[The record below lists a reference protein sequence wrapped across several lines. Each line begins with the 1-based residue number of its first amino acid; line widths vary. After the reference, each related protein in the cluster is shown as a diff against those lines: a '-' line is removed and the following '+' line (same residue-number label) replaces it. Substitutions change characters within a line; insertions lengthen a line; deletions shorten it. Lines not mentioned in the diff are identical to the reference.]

1 MARTQ
6 PDMTG
11 IRTLTLVTLLISIS
25 FFLGETA
32 ADEPEFEFRFGWN
45 EDGTG
50 NLDVDSTLELKVE
63 IENLFTDPKDFQ
75 LDITNDND
83 LQSSGLRTWW
93 SYDGQTSLSSES
105 TNLASVDVGDNGTV
119 ENITITIRTTEY
131 ALYGEYNI
139 DLRCRDNDENDPE
152 TTEQNIQLTV
162 NVNEKA
168 QVSLVI
174 AEEGTSEGSVDLGGE
189 TTYQIQVNNDGNR
202 QDTISLAISSNDWD
216 SSFSENSV
224 TIDAFSNQ
232 IVTLTVSSDS
242 NAEYGE
248 SDESTIT
255 ATSGN
260 SNGATDT
267 LDLDTYVRVH
277 YGLGLTAISQSGSGE
292 PGSTVTF
299 TFKIL
304 NKWSESIEY
313 EILKKDWYRGT
324 QGNPPQ
330 GWTFFDG
337 GGTLD
342 AFEEITTSSSSSV
355 KVTISSGADA
365 GEVVTIIVQ
374 ARVTDDNDNIGTVE
388 LEIEVRVEGEYD
400 VQLIVPASN
409 QVDLTVGQ
417 TYSLSSYTDERDE
430 DGELKRIIT
439 LKNLAKVNDLVTIT
453 ATFSPGQ
460 GADWTLIQ
468 TEPIAIEA
476 SGEEALYISVKAP
489 ESAAGG
495 QATLTIRAESGG
507 DPSVFDQ
514 ATLTF
519 RVNAVSTA
527 SGPETDQLSEES
539 DFPVDPIWLVSIVLI
554 IGLGSAAVFGL
565 QQKSKGAFG
574 GSEQNVDD
582 FSDEWAGMEDPAN
595 QTPPSTAAV
604 PQTPPPA
611 AAPSP
616 QPQAPPP
623 PAAAP
628 PQPQAPPS
636 TAAVPETGASPQP
649 AAPPP
654 PAAPM
659 ILTVTVPDG
668 VMAGQQIQIKAPTG
682 QLVNVKVPE
691 GCGPGSQFKIQI

>member
-1 MARTQ
+1 
-6 PDMTG
+6 MTEV
-11 IRTLTLVTLLISIS
+11 RTLTLVTLLISIG
-25 FFLGETA
+25 FFLGEAT

-50 NLDVDSTLELKVE
+50 NLDVDSTLDLKVE

-83 LQSSGLRTWW
+83 LQSNGLRAWW

-168 QVSLVI
+168 EVSLVI
-174 AEEGTSEGSVDLGGE
+174 AEGGTSEGSVDLGGE

-202 QDTISLAISSNDWD
+202 QDTISLVISSNDWD

-232 IVTLTVSSDS
+232 IVTLTVSSESSAD
-242 NAEYGE
+242 YGD
-248 SDESTIT
+248 SDELTIT

-260 SNGATDT
+260 SNDAADT

-299 TFKIL
+299 NFKIL
-304 NKWSESIEY
+304 NKWSESVEY

-330 GWTFFDG
+330 GWTFTDG

-342 AFEEITTSSSSSV
+342 AFEEITTPSSSSV

-374 ARVTDDNDNIGTVE
+374 AKVSGDSDGDFAIE
-388 LEIEVRVEGEYD
+388 LEIEVRVEGEYNL
-400 VQLIVPASN
+400 QLILPQSDQINLPTGQSFSISN
-409 QVDLTVGQ
+409 YIQ
-417 TYSLSSYTDERDE
+417 
-430 DGELKRIIT
+430 

-453 ATFSPGQ
+453 ATFEAGQ
-460 GADWTLIQ
+460 GADWTLI
-468 TEPIAIEA
+468 TPDPISIEA
-476 SGEEALYISVKAP
+476 SGEKPLFISVTAP
-489 ESAAGG
+489 DTAAGG
-495 QATLTIRAESGG
+495 QATLKIRAESGG
-507 DPSVFDQ
+507 DSSVYDE

-519 RVNAVSTA
+519 RVDTIATA

-574 GSEQNVDD
+574 SSEQNVDD
-582 FSDEWAGMEDPAN
+582 FSDEWAGMGSPA
-595 QTPPSTAAV
+595 PPSTAAV
-604 PQTPPPA
+604 PQTAPPPA
-611 AAPSP
+611 AAPPP
-616 QPQAPPP
+616 QPQVPPP

-636 TAAVPETGASPQP
+636 TAAVPQPQ
-649 AAPPP
+649 APPP
-654 PAAPM
+654 PAAAPAAPM

>member
-1 MARTQ
+1 
-6 PDMTG
+6 MTG

-25 FFLGETA
+25 FFLGEAA

-50 NLDVDSTLELKVE
+50 NLDVDSTLDLKVE
-63 IENLFTDPKDFQ
+63 IENLFTEPKDLQ
-75 LDITNDND
+75 LDITNNGA
-83 LQSSGLRTWW
+83 LQSSGLRAWW
-93 SYDGQTSLSSES
+93 SHDGQTSLSSEA

-119 ENITITIRTTEY
+119 ENITVTIRTTEY
-131 ALYGEYNI
+131 ALYGEYNV

-168 QVSLVI
+168 QVSLVV
-174 AEEGTSEGSVDLGGE
+174 AEGGTSEGSVDLGGE

-232 IVTLTVSSDS
+232 IVTLAVSSDS
-242 NAEYGE
+242 SADYGE

-267 LDLDTYVRVH
+267 LNLETYVRVY
-277 YGLGLTAISQSGSGE
+277 YGLGLEVVSESGSGE

-299 TFKIL
+299 NFEIL
-304 NKWSESIEY
+304 NKWSENVDY
-313 EILKKDWYRGT
+313 EIIWKDWYRGT
-324 QGNPPQ
+324 PGNPPDQ
-330 GWTFFDG
+330 GWTMTDG
-337 GGTLD
+337 TGPLD
-342 AFEEITTSSSSSV
+342 AFEELTTPNNPQNGHTPL
-355 KVTISSGADA
+355 KVTISSDAGA
-365 GEVVTIIVQ
+365 GEVVTIIVL
-374 ARVTDDNDNIGTVE
+374 ARVIDDSDNVGAVE
-388 LEIEVRVEGEYD
+388 LEIEVRVEGEYN
-400 VQLIVPASN
+400 VQLVIDGSDQIGLPA
-409 QVDLTVGQ
+409 GQ
-417 TYSLSSYTDERDE
+417 AFSVSSY
-430 DGELKRIIT
+430 IN
-439 LKNLAKVNDLVTIT
+439 LKNHAKVNDLVTIT

-460 GADWTLIQ
+460 GADWTLI
-468 TEPIAIEA
+468 TPDPITIEA
-476 SGEEALYISVKAP
+476 SGEKPLFISVTAP
-489 ESAAGG
+489 DSAAGSE
-495 QATLTIRAESGG
+495 ATLNIRAESGG
-507 DPSVFDQ
+507 DSSVYDEV
-514 ATLTF
+514 TLTF
-519 RVNAVSTA
+519 RVDTIATA
-527 SGPETDQLSEES
+527 TGPETDQLSEES

-574 GSEQNVDD
+574 GSEEKVDD
-582 FSDEWAGMEDPAN
+582 FSDEWAGMENP
-595 QTPPSTAAV
+595 TPPSTAAV
-604 PQTPPPA
+604 PQA
-611 AAPSP
+611 AAPPP

-636 TAAVPETGASPQP
+636 TEAPPSTAAVPENA
-649 AAPPP
+649 PP
-654 PAAPM
+654 PAAPAAPT

>member
-1 MARTQ
+1 
-6 PDMTG
+6 MTG
-11 IRTLTLVTLLISIS
+11 VRTLTLVTLLISIS
-25 FFLGETA
+25 FFLGEAT
-32 ADEPEFEFRFGWN
+32 ADEHEFEFRFGWN

-50 NLDVDSTLELKVE
+50 NLDVDSTLALKVE
-63 IENLFTDPKDFQ
+63 IENLFTEPKDLQ
-75 LDITNDND
+75 LDITNND
-83 LQSSGLRTWW
+83 ALQSSGLRAWW
-93 SYDGQTSLSSES
+93 SHDGQTSLSSES

-131 ALYGEYNI
+131 ALYGDYNI
-139 DLRCRDNDENDPE
+139 DLRCRDNDENEPE

-174 AEEGTSEGSVDLGGE
+174 AEGGTSEGSVDLGGE
-189 TTYQIQVNNDGNR
+189 TTYQVQVNNDGNR
-202 QDTISLAISSNDWD
+202 QDTISLAISSNEWD

-232 IVTLTVSSDS
+232 IVTLTVSSEGSAD
-242 NAEYGE
+242 YGD
-248 SDESTIT
+248 SDELTIT

-260 SNGATDT
+260 SNDATNT

-277 YGLGLTAISQSGSGE
+277 YELGLTAISQSESGE

-299 TFKIL
+299 NFKIL
-304 NKWSESIEY
+304 NKWSESVEY

-330 GWTFFDG
+330 GWTFTDG

-342 AFEEITTSSSSSV
+342 AFEEITTPSSSSV

-374 ARVTDDNDNIGTVE
+374 AKVSGDSDGDFAIE
-388 LEIEVRVEGEYD
+388 LEIEVRVEGEYNL
-400 VQLIVPASN
+400 QLILPQSDQINLPTGQSFSISN
-409 QVDLTVGQ
+409 YIQ
-417 TYSLSSYTDERDE
+417 
-430 DGELKRIIT
+430 

-453 ATFSPGQ
+453 ATFEAGQ
-460 GADWTLIQ
+460 GADWTLI
-468 TEPIAIEA
+468 TPDPISIEA
-476 SGEEALYISVKAP
+476 SGEKPLFISVTAP
-489 ESAAGG
+489 DSAAGG
-495 QATLTIRAESGG
+495 QATLTIRAESRG
-507 DPSVFDQ
+507 DSSVYDET
-514 ATLTF
+514 TLTF
-519 RVNAVSTA
+519 RVDTIATA

-582 FSDEWAGMEDPAN
+582 FSDEWAGMGSPA
-595 QTPPSTAAV
+595 PPSTAAV
-604 PQTPPPA
+604 PQTAPPPA
-611 AAPSP
+611 A
-616 QPQAPPP
+616 APPP

-636 TAAVPETGASPQP
+636 TAAVPQQP
-649 AAPPP
+649 APAPPP
-654 PAAPM
+654 PAAAPAAPM

>member
-1 MARTQ
+1 
-6 PDMTG
+6 MTEV
-11 IRTLTLVTLLISIS
+11 RTLTLVTLLISIS
-25 FFLGETA
+25 FFLGEAA

-50 NLDVDSTLELKVE
+50 NLDVDSTLDLKVE

-83 LQSSGLRTWW
+83 LQSNGLRAWW

-168 QVSLVI
+168 EVSLVI
-174 AEEGTSEGSVDLGGE
+174 AEGGTSEGSVDLGGE

-202 QDTISLAISSNDWD
+202 QDTISLVISSNDWD

-232 IVTLTVSSDS
+232 IVTLTVSSESSAD
-242 NAEYGE
+242 YGD
-248 SDESTIT
+248 SDELTIT

-260 SNGATDT
+260 SNDAADT

-299 TFKIL
+299 NFKIL
-304 NKWSESIEY
+304 NKWSESVEY

-330 GWTFFDG
+330 GWTFTDG

-342 AFEEITTSSSSSV
+342 AFEEITTPSSSSV

-374 ARVTDDNDNIGTVE
+374 AKVSGDSDGDFAIE
-388 LEIEVRVEGEYD
+388 LEIEVRVEGEYNL
-400 VQLIVPASN
+400 QLILPQSDQINLPTGQSFSISN
-409 QVDLTVGQ
+409 YIQ
-417 TYSLSSYTDERDE
+417 
-430 DGELKRIIT
+430 

-453 ATFSPGQ
+453 ATFEAGQ
-460 GADWTLIQ
+460 GADWTLI
-468 TEPIAIEA
+468 TPDPISIEA
-476 SGEEALYISVKAP
+476 SGEKPLFISVTAP
-489 ESAAGG
+489 DTAAGG
-495 QATLTIRAESGG
+495 QATLKIRAESGG
-507 DPSVFDQ
+507 DSSVYDE

-519 RVNAVSTA
+519 RVDTIATA

-582 FSDEWAGMEDPAN
+582 FSDEWAGMGSPA
-595 QTPPSTAAV
+595 PPSTAAV
-604 PQTPPPA
+604 PQTAPPPA
-611 AAPSP
+611 A
-616 QPQAPPP
+616 APPP

-636 TAAVPETGASPQP
+636 TAAVPQQP
-649 AAPPP
+649 APAPPP
-654 PAAPM
+654 PQPQAPPPAAAPAAPM

>member
-1 MARTQ
+1 
-6 PDMTG
+6 MTEV
-11 IRTLTLVTLLISIS
+11 RTLTLVTLLISIS
-25 FFLGETA
+25 FFLGEAA

-50 NLDVDSTLELKVE
+50 NLDVDSTLDLKVE

-83 LQSSGLRTWW
+83 LQSNGLRAWW

-168 QVSLVI
+168 EVSLVI
-174 AEEGTSEGSVDLGGE
+174 AEGGTSEGSVDLGGE

-202 QDTISLAISSNDWD
+202 QDTISLVISSNDWD

-232 IVTLTVSSDS
+232 IVTLTVSSESSAD
-242 NAEYGE
+242 YGD
-248 SDESTIT
+248 SDELTIT

-260 SNGATDT
+260 SNDAADT

-299 TFKIL
+299 NFKIL
-304 NKWSESIEY
+304 NKWSESVEY

-330 GWTFFDG
+330 GWTFTDG

-342 AFEEITTSSSSSV
+342 AFEEITTPSSSSV

-374 ARVTDDNDNIGTVE
+374 AKVSGDSDGDFAIE
-388 LEIEVRVEGEYD
+388 LEIEVRVEGEYN
-400 VQLIVPASN
+400 VQLILPQSDQINLPTGQSFSISN
-409 QVDLTVGQ
+409 YIQ
-417 TYSLSSYTDERDE
+417 
-430 DGELKRIIT
+430 

-453 ATFSPGQ
+453 ATFEAGQ
-460 GADWTLIQ
+460 GADWTLI
-468 TEPIAIEA
+468 TPDPISIEA
-476 SGEEALYISVKAP
+476 SGEKPLFISVTAP
-489 ESAAGG
+489 DSAAGG
-495 QATLTIRAESGG
+495 QATLKIRAESGG
-507 DPSVFDQ
+507 DSAVYDE

-519 RVNAVSTA
+519 RVDTIATA

-582 FSDEWAGMEDPAN
+582 FSDEWAGMGSPA
-595 QTPPSTAAV
+595 PPSTAAV
-604 PQTPPPA
+604 PQTAPPPA
-611 AAPSP
+611 AAPPP
-616 QPQAPPP
+616 QPQVPPP

-636 TAAVPETGASPQP
+636 TAAVPQQP
-649 AAPPP
+649 APAPPP
-654 PAAPM
+654 PQPQAPPPAAAPAAPM

>member
-1 MARTQ
+1 
-6 PDMTG
+6 MTG

-25 FFLGETA
+25 FFLGEAA

-50 NLDVDSTLELKVE
+50 NLDVDSTLDLKVE

-83 LQSSGLRTWW
+83 LQSNGLRAWW

-168 QVSLVI
+168 EVSLVI
-174 AEEGTSEGSVDLGGE
+174 AEGGTSEGSVDLGGE

-202 QDTISLAISSNDWD
+202 QDTISLVISSNDWD

-232 IVTLTVSSDS
+232 IVTLTVSSESSAD
-242 NAEYGE
+242 YGD
-248 SDESTIT
+248 SDELTIT

-260 SNGATDT
+260 SNDATDT

-299 TFKIL
+299 NFKIL
-304 NKWSESIEY
+304 NKWSESVEY

-330 GWTFFDG
+330 GWTFTDG

-342 AFEEITTSSSSSV
+342 AFEEITTPSSSSV

-374 ARVTDDNDNIGTVE
+374 AKVSGDSDGDFAIE
-388 LEIEVRVEGEYD
+388 LEIEVRVEGEYNL
-400 VQLIVPASN
+400 QLILPQSDQINLPTGQSFSISN
-409 QVDLTVGQ
+409 YIQ
-417 TYSLSSYTDERDE
+417 
-430 DGELKRIIT
+430 

-453 ATFSPGQ
+453 ATFEAGQ
-460 GADWTLIQ
+460 GADWTLI
-468 TEPIAIEA
+468 TPDPISIEA
-476 SGEEALYISVKAP
+476 SGEKPLFISVTAP
-489 ESAAGG
+489 DSAAGG
-495 QATLTIRAESGG
+495 QATLKIRAESGG
-507 DPSVFDQ
+507 DSSVYDE

-519 RVNAVSTA
+519 RVDTIATA

-574 GSEQNVDD
+574 SSEQNVDD
-582 FSDEWAGMEDPAN
+582 FSDEWAGMGSPA
-595 QTPPSTAAV
+595 PPSTAAV
-604 PQTPPPA
+604 PQTAPPPA
-611 AAPSP
+611 A
-616 QPQAPPP
+616 APPP

-636 TAAVPETGASPQP
+636 TAAVPQQP
-649 AAPPP
+649 APAPPP
-654 PAAPM
+654 PQPQAPPPAAAPAAPM

>member
-1 MARTQ
+1 
-6 PDMTG
+6 MTEV
-11 IRTLTLVTLLISIS
+11 RTLTLVTLLISIS
-25 FFLGETA
+25 FFLGEAA

-50 NLDVDSTLELKVE
+50 NLDVDSTLDLKVE

-83 LQSSGLRTWW
+83 LQSNGLRAWW

-168 QVSLVI
+168 EVSLVI
-174 AEEGTSEGSVDLGGE
+174 AEGGTSEGSVDLGGE

-202 QDTISLAISSNDWD
+202 QDTISLVISSNDWD

-232 IVTLTVSSDS
+232 IVTLTVSSESSAD
-242 NAEYGE
+242 YGD
-248 SDESTIT
+248 SDELTIT

-260 SNGATDT
+260 SNDAADT

-299 TFKIL
+299 NFKIL
-304 NKWSESIEY
+304 NKWSESVEY

-330 GWTFFDG
+330 GWTFTDG

-342 AFEEITTSSSSSV
+342 AFEEITTPSSSSV

-374 ARVTDDNDNIGTVE
+374 AKVSGDSDGDFAIE
-388 LEIEVRVEGEYD
+388 LEIEVRVEGEYNL
-400 VQLIVPASN
+400 QLILPQSDQINLPTGQSFSISN
-409 QVDLTVGQ
+409 YIQ
-417 TYSLSSYTDERDE
+417 
-430 DGELKRIIT
+430 

-453 ATFSPGQ
+453 ATFEAGQ
-460 GADWTLIQ
+460 GADWTLI
-468 TEPIAIEA
+468 TPDPISIEA
-476 SGEEALYISVKAP
+476 SGEKPLFISVTAP
-489 ESAAGG
+489 DTAAGG
-495 QATLTIRAESGG
+495 QATLKIRAESGG
-507 DPSVFDQ
+507 DSSVYDE

-519 RVNAVSTA
+519 RVDTIATA

-574 GSEQNVDD
+574 SSEQNVDD
-582 FSDEWAGMEDPAN
+582 FSDEWAGMGSPA
-595 QTPPSTAAV
+595 PPSTAAV
-604 PQTPPPA
+604 PQTAPPPA
-611 AAPSP
+611 A
-616 QPQAPPP
+616 APPP

-636 TAAVPETGASPQP
+636 TAAVPQPQ
-649 AAPPP
+649 APPP
-654 PAAPM
+654 AAAPAAPM

>member
-1 MARTQ
+1 
-6 PDMTG
+6 MTEV
-11 IRTLTLVTLLISIS
+11 RTLTLVTLLISIS
-25 FFLGETA
+25 FFLGEAA

-50 NLDVDSTLELKVE
+50 NLDVDSTLDLKVE

-83 LQSSGLRTWW
+83 LQSNGLRAWW

-168 QVSLVI
+168 EVSLVI
-174 AEEGTSEGSVDLGGE
+174 AEGGTSEGSVDLGGE

-202 QDTISLAISSNDWD
+202 QDTISLVISSNDWD

-232 IVTLTVSSDS
+232 IVTLTVSSESSAD
-242 NAEYGE
+242 YGD
-248 SDESTIT
+248 SDELTIT

-260 SNGATDT
+260 SNDATDT

-299 TFKIL
+299 NFKIL

-330 GWTFFDG
+330 GWTFTDG

-342 AFEEITTSSSSSV
+342 AFEEITTPSSSSV

-365 GEVVTIIVQ
+365 GEVVTIIIQ
-374 ARVTDDNDNIGTVE
+374 AKVSDDSDGDFAIE
-388 LEIEVRVEGEYD
+388 LEIEVRVEGEYNL
-400 VQLIVPASN
+400 QLILPQSDQINLPTGQSFSISN
-409 QVDLTVGQ
+409 YIQ
-417 TYSLSSYTDERDE
+417 
-430 DGELKRIIT
+430 

-453 ATFSPGQ
+453 ATFEAGQ
-460 GADWTLIQ
+460 GADWTLI
-468 TEPIAIEA
+468 TPDPISIEA
-476 SGEEALYISVKAP
+476 SGEKPLFISVTAP
-489 ESAAGG
+489 DSAAGG
-495 QATLTIRAESGG
+495 QATLKIRAESGG
-507 DPSVFDQ
+507 DSSVYDE

-519 RVNAVSTA
+519 RVDTIATA

-582 FSDEWAGMEDPAN
+582 FSDEWAGMGSPA
-595 QTPPSTAAV
+595 PPSTAAV
-604 PQTPPPA
+604 PQTAPPPA
-611 AAPSP
+611 AAPPP
-616 QPQAPPP
+616 QPQVPPP

-636 TAAVPETGASPQP
+636 TAAVPQPQ
-649 AAPPP
+649 APPP
-654 PAAPM
+654 AAAPAAPM

>member
-1 MARTQ
+1 
-6 PDMTG
+6 MTEV
-11 IRTLTLVTLLISIS
+11 RTLTLVTLLISIS
-25 FFLGETA
+25 FFLGEAA

-50 NLDVDSTLELKVE
+50 NLDVDSTLDLKVE

-83 LQSSGLRTWW
+83 LQSNGLRAWW

-168 QVSLVI
+168 EVSLVI
-174 AEEGTSEGSVDLGGE
+174 AEGGTSEGSVDLGGE

-202 QDTISLAISSNDWD
+202 QDTISLVISSNDWD

-232 IVTLTVSSDS
+232 IVTLTVSSESSAD
-242 NAEYGE
+242 YGD
-248 SDESTIT
+248 SDELTIT

-260 SNGATDT
+260 SNDAADT

-299 TFKIL
+299 NFKIL
-304 NKWSESIEY
+304 NKWSESVEY

-330 GWTFFDG
+330 GWTFTDG

-342 AFEEITTSSSSSV
+342 AFEEITTPSSSSV

-374 ARVTDDNDNIGTVE
+374 AKVSGDSDGDFAIE
-388 LEIEVRVEGEYD
+388 LEIEVRVEGEYNL
-400 VQLIVPASN
+400 QLILPQSDQINLPTGQSFSISN
-409 QVDLTVGQ
+409 YIQ
-417 TYSLSSYTDERDE
+417 
-430 DGELKRIIT
+430 

-453 ATFSPGQ
+453 ATFEAGQ
-460 GADWTLIQ
+460 GADWTLI
-468 TEPIAIEA
+468 TPDPISIEA
-476 SGEEALYISVKAP
+476 SGEKPLFISVTAP
-489 ESAAGG
+489 DTAAGG
-495 QATLTIRAESGG
+495 QATLKIRAESGG
-507 DPSVFDQ
+507 DSSVYDE

-519 RVNAVSTA
+519 RVDTIVTA

-574 GSEQNVDD
+574 SSEQNVDD
-582 FSDEWAGMEDPAN
+582 FSDEWAGMGSPA
-595 QTPPSTAAV
+595 PPSTAAV
-604 PQTPPPA
+604 PQTAPPPA
-611 AAPSP
+611 A
-616 QPQAPPP
+616 APPP

-636 TAAVPETGASPQP
+636 TAAVPQQP
-649 AAPPP
+649 APAPPP
-654 PAAPM
+654 PQPQAPPPAAAPAAPM

>member
-1 MARTQ
+1 
-6 PDMTG
+6 MTEV
-11 IRTLTLVTLLISIS
+11 RTLTLVTLLISIS
-25 FFLGETA
+25 FFLGEAT

-50 NLDVDSTLELKVE
+50 NLDVDSTLDLKVE

-83 LQSSGLRTWW
+83 LQSNGLRAWW

-168 QVSLVI
+168 EVSLVI
-174 AEEGTSEGSVDLGGE
+174 AEGGTSEGSVDLGGE

-202 QDTISLAISSNDWD
+202 QDTISLVISSNDWD

-232 IVTLTVSSDS
+232 IVTLTVSSESSAD
-242 NAEYGE
+242 YGD
-248 SDESTIT
+248 SDELTIT

-260 SNGATDT
+260 SNDAADT

-299 TFKIL
+299 NFKIL
-304 NKWSESIEY
+304 NKWSESVEY

-330 GWTFFDG
+330 GWTFTDG

-342 AFEEITTSSSSSV
+342 AFEEITTPSSSSV

-374 ARVTDDNDNIGTVE
+374 AKVSGDSDGDFAIE
-388 LEIEVRVEGEYD
+388 LEIEVRVEGEYNL
-400 VQLIVPASN
+400 QLILPQSDQINLPTGQSFSISN
-409 QVDLTVGQ
+409 YIQ
-417 TYSLSSYTDERDE
+417 
-430 DGELKRIIT
+430 

-453 ATFSPGQ
+453 ATFEAGQ
-460 GADWTLIQ
+460 GADWTLI
-468 TEPIAIEA
+468 TPDPISIEA
-476 SGEEALYISVKAP
+476 SGEKPLFISVTAP
-489 ESAAGG
+489 DTAAGG
-495 QATLTIRAESGG
+495 QATLKIRAESGG
-507 DPSVFDQ
+507 DSSVYDE

-519 RVNAVSTA
+519 RVDTIATA

-574 GSEQNVDD
+574 SSEQNVDD
-582 FSDEWAGMEDPAN
+582 FSDEWAGMGSPA
-595 QTPPSTAAV
+595 PPSTAAV
-604 PQTPPPA
+604 PQTAPPPA
-611 AAPSP
+611 AAPPP
-616 QPQAPPP
+616 QPQVPPP

-636 TAAVPETGASPQP
+636 TAAVPQPQ
-649 AAPPP
+649 APPP
-654 PAAPM
+654 AAAPAAPM

>member
-1 MARTQ
+1 
-6 PDMTG
+6 MTEV
-11 IRTLTLVTLLISIS
+11 RTLTLVTLLISIS
-25 FFLGETA
+25 FFLGEAA

-50 NLDVDSTLELKVE
+50 NLDVDSTLDLKVE

-83 LQSSGLRTWW
+83 LQSNGLRAWW

-168 QVSLVI
+168 EVSLVI
-174 AEEGTSEGSVDLGGE
+174 AEGGTSEGSVDLGGE

-202 QDTISLAISSNDWD
+202 QDTISLVISSNDWD

-232 IVTLTVSSDS
+232 IVTLTVSSESSAD
-242 NAEYGE
+242 YGD
-248 SDESTIT
+248 SDELTIT

-260 SNGATDT
+260 SNDAADT

-299 TFKIL
+299 NFKIL
-304 NKWSESIEY
+304 NKWSESVEY

-330 GWTFFDG
+330 GWTFTDG

-342 AFEEITTSSSSSV
+342 AFEEITTPSSSSV

-374 ARVTDDNDNIGTVE
+374 AKVSGDSDGDFAIE
-388 LEIEVRVEGEYD
+388 LEIEVRVEGEYNL
-400 VQLIVPASN
+400 QLILPQSDQINLPTGQSFSISN
-409 QVDLTVGQ
+409 YIQ
-417 TYSLSSYTDERDE
+417 
-430 DGELKRIIT
+430 

-453 ATFSPGQ
+453 ATFEAGQ
-460 GADWTLIQ
+460 GADWTLI
-468 TEPIAIEA
+468 TPDPISIEA
-476 SGEEALYISVKAP
+476 SGEKPLFISVTAP
-489 ESAAGG
+489 DTAAGG
-495 QATLTIRAESGG
+495 QATLKIRAESGG
-507 DPSVFDQ
+507 DSSVYDE

-519 RVNAVSTA
+519 RVDTIATA

-574 GSEQNVDD
+574 SSEQNVDD
-582 FSDEWAGMEDPAN
+582 FSDEWAGMGSPA
-595 QTPPSTAAV
+595 PPSTAAV
-604 PQTPPPA
+604 PQTAPPPA
-611 AAPSP
+611 A
-616 QPQAPPP
+616 APPP

-636 TAAVPETGASPQP
+636 TAAVPQQP
-649 AAPPP
+649 APAPPP
-654 PAAPM
+654 PQPQAPPPAAAPAAPM

>member
-1 MARTQ
+1 
-6 PDMTG
+6 MTEV
-11 IRTLTLVTLLISIS
+11 RTLTLVTLLISIS
-25 FFLGETA
+25 FFLGEAA

-50 NLDVDSTLELKVE
+50 NLDVDSTLDLKVE

-83 LQSSGLRTWW
+83 LQSNGLRAWW

-168 QVSLVI
+168 EVSLVI
-174 AEEGTSEGSVDLGGE
+174 AEGGTSEGSVDLGGE

-202 QDTISLAISSNDWD
+202 QDTISLVISSNDWD

-232 IVTLTVSSDS
+232 IVTLTVSSESSAD
-242 NAEYGE
+242 YGD
-248 SDESTIT
+248 SDELTIT

-260 SNGATDT
+260 SNDAADT

-299 TFKIL
+299 NFKIL
-304 NKWSESIEY
+304 NKWSESVEY

-330 GWTFFDG
+330 GWTFTDG

-342 AFEEITTSSSSSV
+342 AFEEITTPSSSSV

-374 ARVTDDNDNIGTVE
+374 AKVSGDSDGDFAIE
-388 LEIEVRVEGEYD
+388 LEIEVRVEGEYN
-400 VQLIVPASN
+400 VQLILPQSDQINLPSGQSFSISN
-409 QVDLTVGQ
+409 YIQ
-417 TYSLSSYTDERDE
+417 
-430 DGELKRIIT
+430 

-453 ATFSPGQ
+453 ATFEAGQ
-460 GADWTLIQ
+460 GADWTLI
-468 TEPIAIEA
+468 TPDPISIEA
-476 SGEEALYISVKAP
+476 SGEKPLFISVTAP
-489 ESAAGG
+489 DTAAGG
-495 QATLTIRAESGG
+495 QATLKIRAESGG
-507 DPSVFDQ
+507 DSSVYDE

-519 RVNAVSTA
+519 RVDTIATA

-574 GSEQNVDD
+574 SSEQNVDD
-582 FSDEWAGMEDPAN
+582 FSDEWAGMGSPA
-595 QTPPSTAAV
+595 PPSTAAV
-604 PQTPPPA
+604 PQTAPPPA
-611 AAPSP
+611 AAPPP
-616 QPQAPPP
+616 QPQVPPP

-636 TAAVPETGASPQP
+636 TAAVPQPQ
-649 AAPPP
+649 APPP
-654 PAAPM
+654 AAAPAAPM

>member
-1 MARTQ
+1 
-6 PDMTG
+6 
-11 IRTLTLVTLLISIS
+11 
-25 FFLGETA
+25 
-32 ADEPEFEFRFGWN
+32 
-45 EDGTG
+45 
-50 NLDVDSTLELKVE
+50 
-63 IENLFTDPKDFQ
+63 
-75 LDITNDND
+75 
-83 LQSSGLRTWW
+83 LRAWW

-168 QVSLVI
+168 EVSLVI
-174 AEEGTSEGSVDLGGE
+174 AEGGTSEGSVDLGGE

-202 QDTISLAISSNDWD
+202 QDTISLVISSNDWD

-232 IVTLTVSSDS
+232 IVTLTVSSESSAD
-242 NAEYGE
+242 YGD
-248 SDESTIT
+248 SDELTIT

-260 SNGATDT
+260 SNDAADT

-299 TFKIL
+299 NFKIL
-304 NKWSESIEY
+304 NKWSESVEY

-330 GWTFFDG
+330 GWTFTDG

-342 AFEEITTSSSSSV
+342 AFEEITTPSSSSV

-374 ARVTDDNDNIGTVE
+374 AKVSGDSDGDFAIE
-388 LEIEVRVEGEYD
+388 LEIEVRVEGEYNL
-400 VQLIVPASN
+400 QLILPQSDQINLPTGQSFSISN
-409 QVDLTVGQ
+409 YIQ
-417 TYSLSSYTDERDE
+417 
-430 DGELKRIIT
+430 

-453 ATFSPGQ
+453 ATFEAGQ
-460 GADWTLIQ
+460 GADWTLI
-468 TEPIAIEA
+468 TPDPISIEA
-476 SGEEALYISVKAP
+476 SGEKPLFISVTAP
-489 ESAAGG
+489 DTAAGG
-495 QATLTIRAESGG
+495 QATLKIRAESGG
-507 DPSVFDQ
+507 DSSVYDE

-519 RVNAVSTA
+519 RVDTIATA

-574 GSEQNVDD
+574 SSEQNVDD
-582 FSDEWAGMEDPAN
+582 FSDEWAGMGSPA
-595 QTPPSTAAV
+595 PPSTAAV
-604 PQTPPPA
+604 PQTAPPPA
-611 AAPSP
+611 A
-616 QPQAPPP
+616 APPP

-636 TAAVPETGASPQP
+636 TAAVPQQP
-649 AAPPP
+649 APAPPP
-654 PAAPM
+654 PQPQAPPPAAAPAAPM

>member
-1 MARTQ
+1 
-6 PDMTG
+6 MTEV
-11 IRTLTLVTLLISIS
+11 RTLTLVTLLISIS
-25 FFLGETA
+25 FFLGEAA

-50 NLDVDSTLELKVE
+50 NLDVDSTLDLKVE

-83 LQSSGLRTWW
+83 LQSNGLRAWW

-168 QVSLVI
+168 EVSLVI
-174 AEEGTSEGSVDLGGE
+174 AEGGTSEGSVDLGGE

-202 QDTISLAISSNDWD
+202 QDTISLVISSNDWD

-232 IVTLTVSSDS
+232 IVTLTVSSESSAD
-242 NAEYGE
+242 YGD
-248 SDESTIT
+248 SDELTIT

-260 SNGATDT
+260 SNDAADT

-299 TFKIL
+299 NFKIL
-304 NKWSESIEY
+304 NKWSESVEY

-330 GWTFFDG
+330 GWTFTDG

-342 AFEEITTSSSSSV
+342 AFEEITTPSSSSV

-374 ARVTDDNDNIGTVE
+374 AKVSGDSDGDFAIE
-388 LEIEVRVEGEYD
+388 LEIEVRVEGEYN
-400 VQLIVPASN
+400 VQLILPQSDQINLPSGQSFSISN
-409 QVDLTVGQ
+409 YIQ
-417 TYSLSSYTDERDE
+417 
-430 DGELKRIIT
+430 

-453 ATFSPGQ
+453 ATFEAGQ
-460 GADWTLIQ
+460 GADWTLI
-468 TEPIAIEA
+468 TPDPISIEA
-476 SGEEALYISVKAP
+476 SGEKPLFISVTAP
-489 ESAAGG
+489 DSAAGG
-495 QATLTIRAESGG
+495 QATLKIRAESGG
-507 DPSVFDQ
+507 DSSVYDE

-519 RVNAVSTA
+519 RVDTIATA

-574 GSEQNVDD
+574 SSEQNVDD
-582 FSDEWAGMEDPAN
+582 FSDEWAGMGSPA
-595 QTPPSTAAV
+595 PPSTAAV
-604 PQTPPPA
+604 PQTAPPPA
-611 AAPSP
+611 AAPPP
-616 QPQAPPP
+616 QPQVPPP

-636 TAAVPETGASPQP
+636 TAAVPQPQ
-649 AAPPP
+649 APPP
-654 PAAPM
+654 AAAPAAPM

>member
-1 MARTQ
+1 
-6 PDMTG
+6 MTEV
-11 IRTLTLVTLLISIS
+11 RTLTLVTLLISIS
-25 FFLGETA
+25 FFLGEAA

-50 NLDVDSTLELKVE
+50 NLDVDSTLDLKVE

-83 LQSSGLRTWW
+83 LQSNGLRAWW

-168 QVSLVI
+168 EVSLVI
-174 AEEGTSEGSVDLGGE
+174 AEGGTSEGSVDLGGE

-202 QDTISLAISSNDWD
+202 QDTISLVISSNDWD

-232 IVTLTVSSDS
+232 IVTLTVSSESSAD
-242 NAEYGE
+242 YGD
-248 SDESTIT
+248 SDELTIT

-260 SNGATDT
+260 SNDAADT

-299 TFKIL
+299 NFKIL
-304 NKWSESIEY
+304 NKWSESVEY

-330 GWTFFDG
+330 GWTFTDG

-342 AFEEITTSSSSSV
+342 AFEEITTPSSSSV

-374 ARVTDDNDNIGTVE
+374 AKVSGDSDGDFAIE
-388 LEIEVRVEGEYD
+388 LEIEVRVEGEYNL
-400 VQLIVPASN
+400 QLILPQSDQINLPTGQSFSISN
-409 QVDLTVGQ
+409 YIQ
-417 TYSLSSYTDERDE
+417 
-430 DGELKRIIT
+430 

-453 ATFSPGQ
+453 ATFEAGQ
-460 GADWTLIQ
+460 GADWTLI
-468 TEPIAIEA
+468 TPDPISIEA
-476 SGEEALYISVKAP
+476 SGEKPLFISVTAP
-489 ESAAGG
+489 DTAAGG
-495 QATLTIRAESGG
+495 QATLKIRAESGG
-507 DPSVFDQ
+507 DSSVYDE

-519 RVNAVSTA
+519 RVDTIATA

-574 GSEQNVDD
+574 SSEQNVDD
-582 FSDEWAGMEDPAN
+582 FSDEWAGMGSPA
-595 QTPPSTAAV
+595 PPSTAAV
-604 PQTPPPA
+604 PQTAPPPA
-611 AAPSP
+611 A
-616 QPQAPPP
+616 APPP

-636 TAAVPETGASPQP
+636 TAAVPQPQ
-649 AAPPP
+649 APPP
-654 PAAPM
+654 PAAAPAAPM

>member
-1 MARTQ
+1 
-6 PDMTG
+6 MTEV
-11 IRTLTLVTLLISIS
+11 RTLTLVTLLISIS
-25 FFLGETA
+25 FFLGEAA

-50 NLDVDSTLELKVE
+50 NLDVDSTLDLKVE

-83 LQSSGLRTWW
+83 LQSNGLRAWW

-168 QVSLVI
+168 EVSLVI
-174 AEEGTSEGSVDLGGE
+174 AEGGTSEGSVDLGGE

-202 QDTISLAISSNDWD
+202 QDTISLVISSNDWD

-232 IVTLTVSSDS
+232 IVTLTVSSESSAD
-242 NAEYGE
+242 YGD
-248 SDESTIT
+248 SDELTIT

-260 SNGATDT
+260 SNDAADT

-299 TFKIL
+299 NFKIL
-304 NKWSESIEY
+304 NKWSESVEY

-330 GWTFFDG
+330 GWTFTDG

-342 AFEEITTSSSSSV
+342 AFEEITTPSSSSV

-374 ARVTDDNDNIGTVE
+374 AKVSGDSDGDFAIE
-388 LEIEVRVEGEYD
+388 LEIEVRVEGEYNL
-400 VQLIVPASN
+400 QLILPQSDQINLPTGQSFSISN
-409 QVDLTVGQ
+409 YIQ
-417 TYSLSSYTDERDE
+417 
-430 DGELKRIIT
+430 

-453 ATFSPGQ
+453 ATFEAGQ
-460 GADWTLIQ
+460 GADWTLI
-468 TEPIAIEA
+468 TPDPISIEA
-476 SGEEALYISVKAP
+476 SGEKPLFISVTAP
-489 ESAAGG
+489 DSAAGG
-495 QATLTIRAESGG
+495 QATLKIRAESGG
-507 DPSVFDQ
+507 DSSVYDE

-519 RVNAVSTA
+519 RVDTIATA

-574 GSEQNVDD
+574 SSEQNVDD
-582 FSDEWAGMEDPAN
+582 FSDEWAGMGSPA
-595 QTPPSTAAV
+595 PPSTAAV
-604 PQTPPPA
+604 PQTAPPPA
-611 AAPSP
+611 A
-616 QPQAPPP
+616 APPP

-636 TAAVPETGASPQP
+636 TAAVPQQP
-649 AAPPP
+649 APAPPP
-654 PAAPM
+654 PQPQAPPPAAAPAAPM

>member
-1 MARTQ
+1 
-6 PDMTG
+6 MTEV
-11 IRTLTLVTLLISIS
+11 RTLTLVTLLISIS
-25 FFLGETA
+25 FFLGEAA

-50 NLDVDSTLELKVE
+50 NLDVDSTLDLKVE

-83 LQSSGLRTWW
+83 LQSNGLRAWW

-168 QVSLVI
+168 EVSLVI
-174 AEEGTSEGSVDLGGE
+174 AEGGTSEGSVDLGGE

-202 QDTISLAISSNDWD
+202 QDTISLVISSNDWD

-232 IVTLTVSSDS
+232 IVTLTVSSESSAD
-242 NAEYGE
+242 YGD
-248 SDESTIT
+248 SDELTIT

-260 SNGATDT
+260 SNDAADT

-299 TFKIL
+299 NFKIL
-304 NKWSESIEY
+304 NKWSESVEY

-330 GWTFFDG
+330 GWTFTDG

-342 AFEEITTSSSSSV
+342 AFEEITTPSSSSV

-374 ARVTDDNDNIGTVE
+374 AKVSGDSDGDFAIE
-388 LEIEVRVEGEYD
+388 LEIEVRVEGEYN
-400 VQLIVPASN
+400 VQLILPQSDQINLPTGQSFSISN
-409 QVDLTVGQ
+409 YIQ
-417 TYSLSSYTDERDE
+417 
-430 DGELKRIIT
+430 

-453 ATFSPGQ
+453 ATFEAGQ
-460 GADWTLIQ
+460 GADWTLI
-468 TEPIAIEA
+468 TPDPISIEA
-476 SGEEALYISVKAP
+476 SGEKPLFISVTAP
-489 ESAAGG
+489 DTAAGG
-495 QATLTIRAESGG
+495 QATLKIRAESGG
-507 DPSVFDQ
+507 DSSVYDE

-519 RVNAVSTA
+519 RVDTIATA

-574 GSEQNVDD
+574 SSEQNVDD
-582 FSDEWAGMEDPAN
+582 FSDEWAGMGSPA
-595 QTPPSTAAV
+595 PPSTAAV
-604 PQTPPPA
+604 PQTAPPPA
-611 AAPSP
+611 A
-616 QPQAPPP
+616 APPP

-636 TAAVPETGASPQP
+636 TAAVPQQP
-649 AAPPP
+649 APAPPP
-654 PAAPM
+654 PQPQAPPPAAAPAAPM

>member
-1 MARTQ
+1 
-6 PDMTG
+6 
-11 IRTLTLVTLLISIS
+11 
-25 FFLGETA
+25 
-32 ADEPEFEFRFGWN
+32 
-45 EDGTG
+45 
-50 NLDVDSTLELKVE
+50 
-63 IENLFTDPKDFQ
+63 
-75 LDITNDND
+75 
-83 LQSSGLRTWW
+83 
-93 SYDGQTSLSSES
+93 
-105 TNLASVDVGDNGTV
+105 
-119 ENITITIRTTEY
+119 
-131 ALYGEYNI
+131 LYGEYNI

-168 QVSLVI
+168 EVSLVI
-174 AEEGTSEGSVDLGGE
+174 AEGGTSEGSVDLGGE

-202 QDTISLAISSNDWD
+202 QDTISLVISSNDWD

-232 IVTLTVSSDS
+232 IVTLTVSSESSAD
-242 NAEYGE
+242 YGD
-248 SDESTIT
+248 SDELTIT

-260 SNGATDT
+260 SNDAADT

-299 TFKIL
+299 NFKIL
-304 NKWSESIEY
+304 NKWSESVEY

-330 GWTFFDG
+330 GWTFTDG

-342 AFEEITTSSSSSV
+342 AFEEITTPSSSSV

-365 GEVVTIIVQ
+365 GEVVTIIIQ
-374 ARVTDDNDNIGTVE
+374 AKVSDDSDGDFAIE
-388 LEIEVRVEGEYD
+388 LEIEVRVEGEYNL
-400 VQLIVPASN
+400 QLILPQSDQINLPTGQSFSISN
-409 QVDLTVGQ
+409 YIQ
-417 TYSLSSYTDERDE
+417 
-430 DGELKRIIT
+430 

-453 ATFSPGQ
+453 ATFEAGQ
-460 GADWTLIQ
+460 GADWTLI
-468 TEPIAIEA
+468 TPDPISIEA
-476 SGEEALYISVKAP
+476 SGEKPLFISVTAP
-489 ESAAGG
+489 DTAAGG
-495 QATLTIRAESGG
+495 QATLKIRAESGG
-507 DPSVFDQ
+507 DSSVYDE

-519 RVNAVSTA
+519 RVDTIATA

-574 GSEQNVDD
+574 SSEQNVDD
-582 FSDEWAGMEDPAN
+582 FSDEWAGMGSPA
-595 QTPPSTAAV
+595 PPSTAAV
-604 PQTPPPA
+604 PQTAPPPA
-611 AAPSP
+611 A
-616 QPQAPPP
+616 APPP

-636 TAAVPETGASPQP
+636 TAAVPQQP
-649 AAPPP
+649 APAPPP
-654 PAAPM
+654 PQPQAPPPAAAPAAPM